1 MENPFT
7 KKEAK
12 QTQKNFKEFSN
23 KNQLVVKKT
32 YVVLAAVIMIALF
45 GFSLISIYS
54 NVFSDKNKVEEE
66 LTTIEKLSKILLIP
80 VEAPTIGE
88 INDIETLK
96 KGNPEFYKN
105 AQKGDKLILFKEIAV
120 IFREELNL
128 IVNMAAIDTSGK

>member
-1 MENPFT
+1 MENPFVKNE
-7 KKEAK
+7 KK
-12 QTQKNFKEFSN
+12 QKNVIEFFGKNNVVIKKQYAILLAVVIFTLLGFNLITIISN
-23 KNQLVVKKT
+23 
-32 YVVLAAVIMIALF
+32 A
-45 GFSLISIYS
+45 
-54 NVFSDKNKVEEE
+54 KNKEEGE
-66 LTTIEKLSKILLIP
+66 LTTIERLSKILLIP